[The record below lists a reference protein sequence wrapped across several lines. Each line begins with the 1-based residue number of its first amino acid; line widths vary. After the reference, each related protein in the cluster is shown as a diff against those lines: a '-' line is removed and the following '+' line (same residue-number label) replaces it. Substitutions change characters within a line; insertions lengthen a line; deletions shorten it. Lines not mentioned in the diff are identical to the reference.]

1 MALSSQ
7 RELDHDFGV
16 LGVTQRNE
24 RRSLA
29 SCEDD
34 TCQMTKL
41 PITLA
46 TYALSFFKK
55 LQHML
60 SDNQTLVWETIKNN
74 LKFKT
79 EKDLGRIWQLSPTNK
94 DEDNRT

>member
-1 MALSSQ
+1 MTLSSQ

-16 LGVTQRNE
+16 LGVTHRNE

-34 TCQMTKL
+34 KCQMTKL
-41 PITLA
+41 LIKFA
-46 TYALSFFKK
+46 TYALFFFFFKK

-60 SDNQTLVWETIKNN
+60 SDSDNQTLFRETIKNN
-74 LKFKT
+74 LKFNT
-79 EKDLGRIWQLSPTNK
+79 EKDLGRI
-94 DEDNRT
+94 